1 MGMLAPKKR
10 ALEILEQIGVFGRK
24 DATEFKIQR
33 WKTQA
38 KSLAEN
44 NIVESKRILAIIAVY
59 ENDFEVAQKNFEQA
73 LFLSNYKSSLVYSD
87 YAQAMLMLGKAEDAL
102 NYFVKSFSIEPSME
116 TLDRILTISN
126 SLIFSDVLPEI
137 ESLIK
142 KMNINSDLYLPLIEE
157 TNKKIND
164 NFEFLEKIEVSV
176 TSYRL
181 MINLSDLVL
190 YSKFYTQTKV
200 AACQLD
206 NSVNTIIYPE
216 HLTADDIS
224 ELNDDFVENIIKAD
238 IPLNDL
244 LKISFYFSLDH
255 LDSRDVA

>member
-59 ENDFEVAQKNFEQA
+59 ENNLEVAHKNFDQA
-73 LFLSNYKSSLVYSD
+73 LALSNYENSLVFSD
-87 YAQAMLMLGKAEDAL
+87 FAQALLMLGKGEDAL
-102 NYFVKSFSIEPSME
+102 IYLVRAFNIEPTGR
-116 TLDRILTISN
+116 TLDRILTLSN
-126 SLIFSDVLPEI
+126 SLVCPDVLNEV
-137 ESLIK
+137 LTLVK
-142 KMNINSDLYLPLIEE
+142 KLNVNTEVNLSLIEE
-157 TNKKIND
+157 TNIKINE
-164 NFEFLEKIEVSV
+164 NVEFLEKIGVSV
-176 TSYRL
+176 SSYRL
-181 MINLSDLVL
+181 MINLSNLVL
-190 YSKFYTQTKV
+190 FSKFYTQTKI
-200 AACQLD
+200 AAFELD
-206 NSVNTIIYPE
+206 DMVNTIIYPE

-238 IPLNDL
+238 IPLDDL